1 VNGTEQP
8 IDTRTAA
15 GKCFLDMLQHRSQ
28 RGPYLFL
35 FAPAELC
42 KCLEVFGE
50 RSGHAVLMVLD
61 PHDVLLHH
69 GDPRLVGRLG
79 CVGCRDPASG
89 FGCWSPLQHV
99 SAPGASPRTG

>member
-8 IDTRTAA
+8 DTRTAA

-50 RSGHAVLMVLD
+50 RSGHAVCSTHTTFSFTMATLGLSVDLAASAAAI
-61 PHDVLLHH
+61 LLHALAAGH
-69 GDPRLVGRLG
+69 R
-79 CVGCRDPASG
+79 S
-89 FGCWSPLQHV
+89 S
-99 SAPGASPRTG
+99 T